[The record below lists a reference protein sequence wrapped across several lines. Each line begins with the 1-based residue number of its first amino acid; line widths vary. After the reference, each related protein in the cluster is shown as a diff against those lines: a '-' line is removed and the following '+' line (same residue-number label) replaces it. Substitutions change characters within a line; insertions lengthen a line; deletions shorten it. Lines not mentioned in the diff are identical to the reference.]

1 MTARR
6 RVSMVRALVLPLLL
20 PLALTG
26 CLEAE
31 QHPAWKEGAYAGKK
45 DPRHYQTR
53 FHGDRLSWMATIM
66 NRNDKQN
73 EYNRAN
79 P

>member
-6 RVSMVRALVLPLLL
+6 RVRTVLALALVTML

-26 CLEAE
+26 CLEVE

-45 DPRHYQTR
+45 DPRHHQTR

>member
-1 MTARR
+1 MSARR
-6 RVSMVRALVLPLLL
+6 PVRVVLALALVLTL

-26 CLEAE
+26 CLEVE
-31 QHPAWKEGAYAGKK
+31 QHPAWNKGAYAGKP
-45 DPRHYQTR
+45 DPRHAQAR
-53 FHGDRLSWMATIM
+53 FHGDRLSWMAAIM

>member
-1 MTARR
+1 MNARWL
-6 RVSMVRALVLPLLL
+6 AAACLPVLLC
-20 PLALTG
+20 G
-26 CLEAE
+26 CLEVD
-31 QHPAWKEGAYAGKK
+31 QHPGWKEGQYAGKR
-45 DPRHYQTR
+45 DNRHFQTR
-53 FHGDRLSWMATIM
+53 FHGDRFSWLAALM